1 MEYNDGGRAKI
12 HRHKKQ
18 KARKKSR
25 NRKEN
30 NTQTDIQITILLD
43 LHHLLTY
50 VSFLWH
56 QLWKLCL
63 KHKCECRN
71 KKKKTEQK
79 VKNNGKVGKF
89 IVAEE

>member
-1 MEYNDGGRAKI
+1 MEYNDGERAKI

-50 VSFLWH
+50 TYVSFLWH

-71 KKKKTEQK
+71 KKKSKK
-79 VKNNGKVGKF
+79 
-89 IVAEE
+89 